1 MSRLQRRIERAEE
14 ALGIGQEPMVVNITW
29 FGDGPVPPEQQREDR
44 ILRYVAYTDVYGDL
58 AKREGCLG
66 NREQIRQY
74 L

>member
-14 ALGIGQEPMVVNITW
+14 ALGMGQELMIVNITW
-29 FGDGPVPPEQQREDR
+29 FDNEPTPPEQQREDL

-58 AKREGCLG
+58 AKGEGSPSNG
-66 NREQIRQY
+66 EQIRQY